1 LDESGKPIAS
11 TDLPKTWL
19 PVYKPTGDEEEDRIL
34 SDKCGEGLLFIDEL
48 SRTKDDVM
56 SVILPLINEGEFNG
70 HKLGD
75 KWTIMVASNRME
87 DDKGQNELG
96 TALSNRF
103 LQVQF
108 EPTVEN
114 WLEWAR
120 KQNYMSPVVLDWL
133 AMPKNERNSGSKY
146 YYWDPN
152 DSNNHDDPTTIMCTP
167 RSWTNALQFLSTFV
181 KTEADIQAG
190 EKYGDLSGYKIFDLP
205 RDIIRMALNM
215 AIPAEA
221 VDAFMSFFEII
232 DKVGDIR
239 ILVEDVWKNGGKRFK
254 LSQKELLDIGLQL
267 SQIVC
272 NYHADK
278 LPTQKE
284 MTNLFNWLASL
295 NSEQMASH
303 CLDNLLNIYA
313 SKENTPKSTR
323 DKFFILKEVER
334 SGELTA
340 AELKAF
346 KKSWEP
352 WCKKWGLTWAKLPD
366 YSQAI
371 EILIDKYGETF
382 VNTKIDSHSSVL

>member
-1 LDESGKPIAS
+1 
-11 TDLPKTWL
+11 
-19 PVYKPTGDEEEDRIL
+19 
-34 SDKCGEGLLFIDEL
+34 
-48 SRTKDDVM
+48 
-56 SVILPLINEGEFNG
+56 
-70 HKLGD
+70 
-75 KWTIMVASNRME
+75 
-87 DDKGQNELG
+87 
-96 TALSNRF
+96 
-103 LQVQF
+103 
-108 EPTVEN
+108 
-114 WLEWAR
+114 
-120 KQNYMSPVVLDWL
+120 
-133 AMPKNERNSGSKY
+133 
-146 YYWDPN
+146 
-152 DSNNHDDPTTIMCTP
+152 
-167 RSWTNALQFLSTFV
+167 
-181 KTEADIQAG
+181 
-190 EKYGDLSGYKIFDLP
+190 
-205 RDIIRMALNM
+205 MALNM